1 MVSGRINSAC
11 SRFWTSTKSLIQDCM
26 PRRVLD
32 DMEPIIPEEERQA
45 AAARLKSRLRLARLS
60 GAVCGIEFCYAAETA
75 FVSPVLLRIGIPT
88 RFMTLIWCLSPI
100 LGLFLMPLLGS
111 ASDRCKSRLGRRRPF
126 IILLS
131 IGVVLG
137 LILVPYGWPAGQV
150 CGISAYRTMDTRG
163 VDTLPRWENATT
175 TWPTSTETDI
185 PLRDAIIQAL
195 EELLSSKP
203 VYNDSSE
210 SRDIEDVTD
219 EGYFSP
225 IPTQP
230 SSDVTAV
237 YRSTPDLPSPI
248 RACGMAFTILGVMM
262 LDFNC
267 DAAQSP
273 ARAYLI
279 DVTDPADHAKG
290 LATFSFMA
298 GLGGAIG
305 YAIGGIPWGPATDDD
320 PVSLQVRVVFGIVLF
335 IFVVAVILTV
345 TAEKERT
352 LYELYPQEKRRQVME
367 KRRSLEGGYEK
378 MQDGR
383 HPRALTE
390 KMEMGTLKQKM
401 KSYGS
406 NVPNPEIITTFVDN
420 KDVDANLDPN
430 QDLSLANGSI
440 QTGKYKVLVETGAEE
455 KKHPTEDGDDA
466 ESDQSSTADDWDEE
480 PPTITMST
488 YLLSIVFM
496 PWSLRILCLTHLLG
510 WMSLLCYSL
519 YFTDFVGQAVY
530 GGDPTAPP
538 GSVASL
544 RYADGVRIGSFAM
557 AMYSLTC
564 SVCSYNVD
572 RLINKIGARPVYIGN
587 HLIYSISMVIL
598 ANVRTVWAA
607 FLFSACAGIQ
617 YSTLFTLPF
626 VILAHYHSSK
636 VFESPSS
643 RCESGTSGGKA
654 SKHTVRGLGTDIA
667 LVQGMVFVAQLM
679 LSSCMGSIV
688 QAFDSTVAVVVA
700 AAILSFLGAIFASQ
714 VTYAGL

>member
-1 MVSGRINSAC
+1 MVSGRVSSAC

-32 DMEPIIPEEERQA
+32 DVEPIIAEEERQA
-45 AAARLKSRLRLARLS
+45 VAGRLKSRLRLARLS

-75 FVSPVLLRIGIPT
+75 FVSPVLLRIGIPP
-88 RFMTLIWCLSPI
+88 RFMTLIWCLSPL

-111 ASDRCKSRLGRRRPF
+111 ASDRCKSSLGRRRPF

-131 IGVVLG
+131 IGVVFG
-137 LILVPYGWPAGQV
+137 LLLVPYGWPTGRV
-150 CGISAYRTMDTRG
+150 CDVSAYRQMDKKN
-163 VDTLPRWENATT
+163 VDAIQWSNATSEAAIRT
-175 TWPTSTETDI
+175 TELPI
-185 PLRDAIIQAL
+185 RDALIKEL
-195 EELLSSKP
+195 EEILSSQLEYK
-203 VYNDSSE
+203 NSSQSAATE
-210 SRDIEDVTD
+210 GMSVGDVFNT
-219 EGYFSP
+219 SP
-225 IPTQP
+225 THL
-230 SSDVTAV
+230 SSVVTSVPA
-237 YRSTPDLPSPI
+237 LPKAI
-248 RACGMAFTILGVMM
+248 RFCGMALTILGVMM

-320 PVSLQVRVVFGIVLF
+320 PVSLQVRVVFSIVLF
-335 IFVVAVILTV
+335 IFVLAVLLTV
-345 TAEKERT
+345 TAEREQT
-352 LYELYPQEKRRQVME
+352 LYELFPQEKRRKARE
-367 KRRSLEGGYEK
+367 TKRALDGGYEK
-378 MQDGR
+378 VNNAR
-383 HPRALTE
+383 PTEVAE
-390 KMEMGTLKQKM
+390 KMEMGTMKQKV
-401 KSYGS
+401 KTYGS
-406 NVPNPEIITTFVDN
+406 NAPNPEIVTTFVEN
-420 KDVDANLDPN
+420 KDADANEELASGH
-430 QDLSLANGSI
+430 SLANGSVKV
-440 QTGKYKVLVETGAEE
+440 GKQAVLGEAGDKNKHFNKEE
-455 KKHPTEDGDDA
+455 GDA
-466 ESDQSSTADDWDEE
+466 ESDWSSTGGDWDEE
-480 PPTITMST
+480 PPTITIGT

-530 GGDPTAPP
+530 GGDPTAAPA
-538 GSVASL
+538 SVERL
-544 RYADGVRIGSFAM
+544 RYADGVRMGSFAM
-557 AMYSLTC
+557 AMYSITC
-564 SVCSYNVD
+564 SICSYNVD
-572 RLINKIGARPVYIGN
+572 RLINKIGARPVYICN

-626 VILAHYHSSK
+626 VIVAHYHSSN
-636 VFESPSS
+636 VFETPSS
-643 RCESGTSGGKA
+643 CCESGTRANQASG
-654 SKHTVRGLGTDIA
+654 HTVRGLGTDIA
-667 LVQGMVFVAQLM
+667 LVQGMVFVAQLA

-688 QAFDSTVAVVVA
+688 QAFDSTVVVVVA